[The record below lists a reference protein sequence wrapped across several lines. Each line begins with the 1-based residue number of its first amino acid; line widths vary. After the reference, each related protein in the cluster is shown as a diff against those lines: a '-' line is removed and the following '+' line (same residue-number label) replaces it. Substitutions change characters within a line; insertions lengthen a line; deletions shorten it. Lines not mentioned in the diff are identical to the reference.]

1 MSRFKALGILL
12 VVGLIALLIS
22 LTVALAQG
30 AHGTVTIRDS
40 DDGNYSDKLSDM
52 AIIDLNLPPLG
63 PDEVYEGWLVT
74 DGKDRAQ
81 STGILVQDDDGNV
94 SQTYTSTGDKAG
106 ENLFSVFDKFVIS
119 IEPVPDPDPGPSANK
134 PYVRLIPASGIA
146 HIRHLAYSWQ
156 ANPPYTAG
164 FHEGTPKGITVGLRE
179 QTWVALVHA
188 RLSLGS
194 SGVAAVHQHAEH
206 VVNIIEG
213 GARDLDGEGSPVSPG
228 DGFGVLNYA
237 VDAAKHAGFSADAVP
252 NDPVITMHGQEVIN
266 SANQVHA
273 WAGDARDAAMQAL
286 GVTDE
291 AAAKL
296 FIANAETILANA
308 LDSSKQAYWSA
319 QNMGTYA
326 FGAEAPAPVPEEP
339 TDPKVGDSSVP
350 GMALAVLL
358 VGAILLLIGAY
369 VYRRTRSRA

>member
-119 IEPVPDPDPGPSANK
+119 IEPVPDPDPGPSANN
-134 PYVRLIPASGIA
+134 VRPPDPGQWDRPHPPPGLL
-146 HIRHLAYSWQ
+146 LAGQPTLHGGLPRGYPQ
-156 ANPPYTAG
+156 G
-164 FHEGTPKGITVGLRE
+164 HHGRFEG
-179 QTWVALVHA
+179 AD
-188 RLSLGS
+188 LG
-194 SGVAAVHQHAEH
+194 
-206 VVNIIEG
+206 
-213 GARDLDGEGSPVSPG
+213 RPG
-228 DGFGVLNYA
+228 
-237 VDAAKHAGFSADAVP
+237 P
-252 NDPVITMHGQEVIN
+252 CP
-266 SANQVHA
+266 
-273 WAGDARDAAMQAL
+273 
-286 GVTDE
+286 
-291 AAAKL
+291 
-296 FIANAETILANA
+296 
-308 LDSSKQAYWSA
+308 
-319 QNMGTYA
+319 
-326 FGAEAPAPVPEEP
+326 
-339 TDPKVGDSSVP
+339 
-350 GMALAVLL
+350 ALAR
-358 VGAILLLIGAY
+358 I
-369 VYRRTRSRA
+369 